1 MSGLDERLKALS
13 PEKRRLLELR
23 LRREGAGGDGEAG
36 DTARPAGMAETET
49 GGGGGEPA
57 DGPPAA
63 MIFSLFFFSA
73 DGSSAAPGKYRM
85 LLDCA
90 RFADRAGFSAVWTPE
105 RHFTDFGGLY
115 PSPAVL
121 GAALAAVTER
131 TEIRAGSVVLPL
143 HHPVRVAE
151 EWAVVDNLSGGRV
164 GISLASGWH
173 PADFVLRPENWEE
186 RRDVMYRDLGILRR
200 LWAGET
206 VAMAGGGGHPAEVR
220 LLPRPVRPELPVWV
234 TSSGTAATW
243 ERAGEAGT
251 NILAQM
257 GSQPLPDLARKVE
270 LYRTARRR
278 AGLDPAS
285 GTVTLMLHTYLDED
299 PEAARAAARAP
310 LGEYLRTHARQRD
323 SFLDLP
329 GITAADHAQLI
340 PLAVEHYLN
349 AASLIGSPAGCSALI
364 GRLAAIGVD
373 EIACLVDFGL
383 AMERVLAGLERLAE
397 LRSRHTPASPPSP
410 RSPLDSI
417 QENR

>member
-1 MSGLDERLKALS
+1 MSGLDERLKSLT

-23 LRREGAGGDGEAG
+23 LRREAGDEAGAGSGGAARQGDGAGGDGTDG
-36 DTARPAGMAETET
+36 GPPAGMT
-49 GGGGGEPA
+49 
-57 DGPPAA
+57 
-63 MIFSLFFFSA
+63 FSLFFFSA
-73 DGSSAAPGKYRM
+73 DGSSAAPGKYRL

-90 RFADRAGFSAVWTPE
+90 RFADREGFAAVWTPE

-164 GISLASGWH
+164 GISIASGWH

-186 RRDVMYRDLGILRR
+186 RRDVMYRDLATLRR

-206 VAMAGGGGHPAEVR
+206 VQMAGGGGHAAEVR

-243 ERAGEAGT
+243 ERAGEAGA
-251 NILAQM
+251 NVLAQM
-257 GSQPLPDLARKVE
+257 GSQPLPDLERKVQ
-270 LYRTARRR
+270 LYRAARQR
-278 AGLDPAS
+278 AGHDPAP

-340 PLAVEHYLN
+340 PLAVEHYLS
-349 AASLIGSPAGCSALI
+349 AASLIGSPAGCSALL

-373 EIACLVDFGL
+373 EIACLIDFGID
-383 AMERVLAGLERLAE
+383 MERVLAGLQRLAE
-397 LRSRHTPASPPSP
+397 LRRRHTVEASP
-410 RSPLDSI
+410 RA
-417 QENR
+417 EA